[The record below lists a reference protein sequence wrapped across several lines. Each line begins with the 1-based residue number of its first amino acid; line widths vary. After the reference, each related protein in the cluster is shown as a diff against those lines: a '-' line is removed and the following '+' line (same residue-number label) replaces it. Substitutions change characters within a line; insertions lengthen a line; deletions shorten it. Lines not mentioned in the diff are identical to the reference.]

1 MVKVIFL
8 ENLEENKVGDIK
20 NVADGYARNYLIPR
34 GVVEIAS
41 DAKVKELESK
51 MAKLKKEEAEKV
63 EAAKKIADKVAKEKI
78 VIEEE
83 VNEDGHLYGAVTP
96 KEIAEFLASKGY
108 EIDGSDIVMEESIHE
123 PGEYEV
129 EARVGHGVETSLKVV
144 VKRKE

>member
-20 NVADGYARNYLIPR
+20 NVADGYARNYLVPKGI
-34 GVVEIAS
+34 VEIATEG
-41 DAKVKELESK
+41 KVRELESK

-63 EAAKKIADKVAKEKI
+63 AAAEKIAGKITKEKI

-96 KEIAEFLASKGY
+96 KEVAEVLADRGY
-108 EIDGSDIVMEESIHE
+108 EIDGSDIIMEESIKE
-123 PGEYEV
+123 PGDYEV
-129 EARVGHGVETSLKVV
+129 EVRVGHGVETKLKVV
-144 VKRKE
+144 VQRKE